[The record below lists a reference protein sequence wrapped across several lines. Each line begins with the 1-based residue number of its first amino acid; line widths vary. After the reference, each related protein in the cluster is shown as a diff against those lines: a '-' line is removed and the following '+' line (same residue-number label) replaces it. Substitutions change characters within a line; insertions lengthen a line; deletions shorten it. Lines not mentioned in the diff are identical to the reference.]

1 MSAEAVD
8 ALNRMKLSSLP
19 KAKKSLELLH
29 ADDELEQKLILRYN
43 CKEVSKKLDNKTL
56 DLIFNILHAEFI
68 KHQEESDIS

>member
-1 MSAEAVD
+1 M
-8 ALNRMKLSSLP
+8 LNQIKITT
-19 KAKKSLELLH
+19 
-29 ADDELEQKLILRYN
+29 DDESEQKLILRYN